1 MSVRTRVERTLFM
14 RRQRQPRLGNRRPAN
29 WRAAIACG
37 ALAVLLAATFVGC
50 GSGTDGPK
58 AGGGGSSATTTKP
71 TPKEDLDPLHP
82 VVELQTSAGTI
93 RLKLDAEKA
102 PSTVANF
109 LNYASAGY
117 YANTLFHYVAPDKM
131 ILGGGYSVDVKPKP
145 AGSTVRNEAHNG
157 LKNVRGSVAMARDT
171 SAGIDTATSQ
181 FFINLGENT
190 SFDHRGEEADEYGYC
205 VFGEV
210 VDGIEVAEEISRSS
224 TRDEGGDLSNMPV
237 PPVVIKSVRV
247 VE

>member
-1 MSVRTRVERTLFM
+1 MCVSACLEKTLGKHGHK
-14 RRQRQPRLGNRRPAN
+14 RHRPAG
-29 WRAAIACG
+29 WRATIACG
-37 ALAVLLAATFVGC
+37 ATAVLLVANVLGC
-50 GSGTDGPK
+50 GSGGPE
-58 AGGGGSSATTTKP
+58 AGGGSSGTTSTKP
-71 TPKEDLDPLHP
+71 ATKENLDPLHP
-82 VVELQTSAGTI
+82 VVEVETSVGTI

-109 LNYASAGY
+109 LNYAAAGF
-117 YANTLFHYVAPDKM
+117 YANTLFHYVAPEKM
-131 ILGGGYSVDVKPKP
+131 ILGGGYAVDGKPKA

-171 SAGIDTATSQ
+171 AAGIDTATSQ

-210 VDGIEVAEEISRSS
+210 VDGMDVADEISRSS
-224 TRDEGGDLSNMPV
+224 TRDEGGDLSKMPV

-247 VE
+247 VD

>member
-1 MSVRTRVERTLFM
+1 MFVRKFSK
-14 RRQRQPRLGNRRPAN
+14 RQMQIKSRRPAN
-29 WRAAIACG
+29 WRAAIVCG
-37 ALAVLLAATFVGC
+37 ATAVSLAVALVGC
-50 GSGTDGPK
+50 GSGTPAPNADGKTASP
-58 AGGGGSSATTTKP
+58 AAR
-71 TPKEDLDPLHP
+71 KENLDPLHP
-82 VVELQTSAGTI
+82 VVDVVTTAGTI

-102 PSTVANF
+102 PSTVRNF
-109 LNYASAGY
+109 LNYVSTGY
-117 YANTLFHYVAPDKM
+117 YANTLIHYVAPDKM
-131 ILGGGYSVDVKPKP
+131 ILGGGYSVDGKLKP

-157 LKNVRGSVAMARDT
+157 LKNVRGTIAMARDT

-181 FFINLGENT
+181 FFINLADRP

-210 VDGIEVAEEISRSS
+210 VDGLDVAEEISQSS
-224 TRDEGGDLSNMPV
+224 TRDEGGDLAQMPV

>member
-1 MSVRTRVERTLFM
+1 M
-14 RRQRQPRLGNRRPAN
+14 RRLRQSRLGNRRPAN
-29 WRAAIACG
+29 WRAAIAYG
-37 ALAVLLAATFVGC
+37 ATAALLAVTFVGC
-50 GSGTDGPK
+50 GSDSGEPV
-58 AGGGGSSATTTKP
+58 AGGGSGIAAIKKP
-71 TPKEDLDPLHP
+71 APKENVDPLHP
-82 VVELQTSAGTI
+82 LVEMETSAGTI

-181 FFINLGENT
+181 FFINLSENT

-210 VDGIEVAEEISRSS
+210 VDGIEVADEISRSS
-224 TRDEGGDLSNMPV
+224 TRDQGGDLAKLPV
-237 PPVVIKSVRV
+237 PPIVIKSVRV
-247 VE
+247 LE